1 MLNWLEPEVQKMLHF
16 KAESVQTG
24 GSRTTYLGLGQAQ
37 GGEGVQEW
45 GGRTSGGGMSDVGG
59 RGRGPGDRV
68 WALICQVL
76 GPAGSSTLVD
86 VSDWLRGWH

>member
-1 MLNWLEPEVQKMLHF
+1 MLHF

-24 GSRTTYLGLGQAQ
+24 GSRTTYLSLGQAQ

-45 GGRTSGGGMSDVGG
+45 GGRASGGGMSDEVG

-68 WALICQVL
+68 GALMCQVL
-76 GPAGSSTLVD
+76 RQAGSSTLEGCVRLPPRMA
-86 VSDWLRGWH
+86 LRRGCS

>member
-59 RGRGPGDRV
+59 RGRGHMYP
-68 WALICQVL
+68 CN
-76 GPAGSSTLVD
+76 
-86 VSDWLRGWH
+86 